1 MEARNAASPGKAD
14 GKKQHLVPS
23 SIPFTLPGAFGLEA
37 LAPAFLK
44 LADPD
49 ASPAGERRQKG
60 G

>member
-1 MEARNAASPGKAD
+1 MEARNATSPGEAD

-44 LADPD
+44 LADHDVPR
-49 ASPAGERRQKG
+49 AGERRQRG

>member
-1 MEARNAASPGKAD
+1 MEARNASSPGKAD
-14 GKKQHLVPS
+14 GSNDHLLPT

-44 LADPD
+44 LADRGAPR
-49 ASPAGERRQKG
+49 AGVRRKKG

>member
-1 MEARNAASPGKAD
+1 MDARDVTSPGKAD
-14 GKKQHLVPS
+14 TNDHLVPA

-44 LADPD
+44 LADHD
-49 ASPAGERRQKG
+49 ASRAGVRRKKG

>member
-1 MEARNAASPGKAD
+1 MEARDVTSPGKAD
-14 GKKQHLVPS
+14 GTNDHLVPT

-44 LADPD
+44 LADRG
-49 ASPAGERRQKG
+49 ASRVRVKRQKG